1 MEKRLMDGKG
11 MMSAS
16 MLVLGKFTDVAS
28 GKVVIWK
35 KVCAEK

>member
-16 MLVLGKFTDVAS
+16 MLVLEVHGRSK
-28 GKVVIWK
+28 WK
-35 KVCAEK
+35 DRNPEEGLC